1 MDERRPTVIRS
12 RDVPAPPGPPTPGM
26 DRRQLLDDGDRW
38 IGWVRTEAGVA
49 GGWHHHGE
57 RDSYVYV
64 IDGSIHIE
72 FGPGGRERVTAG
84 PGDVVV
90 NPREAIH
97 REVTG
102 PDGPAELFVVRVGP
116 GPLTVNVEGPD
127 RLPESVPG

>member
-1 MDERRPTVIRS
+1 
-12 RDVPAPPGPPTPGM
+12 M

-38 IGWVRTEAGVA
+38 IGWVRTDAGVA
-49 GGWHHHGE
+49 GGWHHHGN

-64 IDGSIHIE
+64 ISGSIDVE

-90 NPREAIH
+90 NPHDVIH

-102 PDGPAELFVVRVGP
+102 PEAPAELFVVRVGP

-127 RLPESVPG
+127 PAA

>member
-38 IGWVRTEAGVA
+38 IGWVRTEAGLA

-64 IDGSIHIE
+64 IDGSIDIE

-116 GPLTVNVEGPD
+116 GPLTVNVDGPD
-127 RLPESVPG
+127 PIA

>member
-38 IGWVRTEAGVA
+38 IGWVRTDAGVA
-49 GGWHHHGE
+49 GGWHHHGD

-64 IDGSIHIE
+64 ISGSIDIE
-72 FGPGGRERVTAG
+72 FGSGGRERVTAG

-90 NPREAIH
+90 NPREVVH

-116 GPLTVNVEGPD
+116 GPLTVNVDGPD
-127 RLPESVPG
+127 PVA